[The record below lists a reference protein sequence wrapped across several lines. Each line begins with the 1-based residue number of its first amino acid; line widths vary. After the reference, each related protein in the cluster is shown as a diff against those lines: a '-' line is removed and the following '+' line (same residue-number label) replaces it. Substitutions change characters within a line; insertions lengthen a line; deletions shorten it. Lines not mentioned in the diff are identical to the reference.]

1 MKSNK
6 SKIEQIKPILEK
18 KSKCNASVCKSHSTC
33 VRMMHKNLQP
43 IPCKRSLLK
52 DAGQAACPNQNK
64 QKTRESRNSSM
75 KINLLFPLCIC
86 TLISSIEIEYTW

>member
-33 VRMMHKNLQP
+33 VRKMHKNLQP

-64 QKTRESRNSSM
+64 QKKPRESRNIIQN
-75 KINLLFPLCIC
+75 INFIITALHM
-86 TLISSIEIEYTW
+86 YTD